1 MDTMK
6 LLLGTIIALL
16 LAALVMSWNGMQQG
30 VKNTPSD
37 EAQRLS
43 RQIEAIK
50 AEQDRLALE
59 RRLLEQNT
67 NLAVVLP
74 LDPNPAAEAPQ
85 PQVAEPPPTL
95 PQPAPEIASAAP
107 DATASATG
115 VPLLGGILSG
125 SKVEEQKAL
134 MREADLIRQ
143 ALLVGKITESVED
156 PQLGGFVTLQ
166 VLMPEQVRQNTILA
180 IRRKTGILG
189 QIKVTS
195 VEGGE
200 AIASPLPG
208 FGPIRPE
215 AGDELIL
222 PPRF

>member
-37 EAQRLS
+37 ETQRLS

-50 AEQDRLALE
+50 AEQDRIALE
-59 RRLLEQNT
+59 RQLLQQNTTLTVAPPIDTTTDTAALKQQVEEHSEKLAQLAAEKEKAERDAKTSDSENLLLAGRKMEEQN
-67 NLAVVLP
+67 
-74 LDPNPAAEAPQ
+74 
-85 PQVAEPPPTL
+85 
-95 PQPAPEIASAAP
+95 
-107 DATASATG
+107 
-115 VPLLGGILSG
+115 
-125 SKVEEQKAL
+125 AL
-134 MREADLIRQ
+134 MREARLISQ
-143 ALLVGKITESVED
+143 ALLIGKITEYVED
-156 PQLGGFVTLQ
+156 AQLGGFVTLQ
-166 VLMPEQVRQNTILA
+166 IVMPEQVQQDTILA

-189 QIKVTS
+189 QVKVTS
-195 VEGGE
+195 IEGTQ

-208 FGPIRPE
+208 FGPIRPDV
-215 AGDELIL
+215 GDELIL

>member
-1 MDTMK
+1 
-6 LLLGTIIALL
+6 
-16 LAALVMSWNGMQQG
+16 
-30 VKNTPSD
+30 
-37 EAQRLS
+37 
-43 RQIEAIK
+43 
-50 AEQDRLALE
+50 
-59 RRLLEQNT
+59 
-67 NLAVVLP
+67 
-74 LDPNPAAEAPQ
+74 
-85 PQVAEPPPTL
+85 
-95 PQPAPEIASAAP
+95 
-107 DATASATG
+107 
-115 VPLLGGILSG
+115 
-125 SKVEEQKAL
+125 

-143 ALLVGKITESVED
+143 ALLVGKITEYVED